1 LTNVLPP
8 KRVLISIG
16 FVLMATAL
24 LWMSHVAMPGASVAA
39 VAPAFMIEGMVGMFV
54 VIQVAGLTYVDLPA
68 KDFGHAYQFKGIMR
82 AWAQAFGTMGA
93 TLLLQRGQ
101 AQHRTDLV
109 GHVSA
114 LTPAWQ
120 WPHPLQGVELVRISA
135 EIDRQATLLAVGD
148 LFAWGAVVALVCAGA
163 IWLQRH
169 LR

>member
-1 LTNVLPP
+1 MQ
-8 KRVLISIG
+8 LI
-16 FVLMATAL
+16 LMATAL
-24 LWMSHVAMPGASVAA
+24 LWMSRVAMPGAGVAA
-39 VAPAFMIEGMVGMFV
+39 VVPGFMIEGMVGMFV

-114 LTPAWQ
+114 LTPGWQ
-120 WPHPLQGVELVRISA
+120 WPHPLQGAELIRISA

-148 LFAWGAVVALVCAGA
+148 LFAWGAVVALVCAGG
-163 IWLQRH
+163 IWLQRS